1 VLTDI
6 FSRRYDGVVL
16 RSAIEQRDLRL
27 FVQLFRM
34 VEEQLKPYWVNGM
47 VDIEGE
53 AYWSAIQRRLSME
66 LGLISLSP
74 EYYMKTYG
82 AGATTWEKAEKW
94 ATVLVCKNWMLKPFD
109 HQESADNYIKDRL
122 SFVELAFR
130 SISETNAVMIEYYSN
145 PQPSEKLEALRS
157 FAADSALSRFKR
169 EQTRFTTCVVELNE
183 RLRHAGYPLNYHNG
197 YLQFSDDKLIEA
209 EVERHFWNLISD
221 KIWENVDLDM
231 KNSIDIRDSGGRDPA
246 FFAARALESAIKIIS
261 SERGW
266 TSGKEKGAYNY
277 LDNLVSVSNGRFIE
291 VWEAEQLKNF
301 FKNVRNPLGHGPGEG
316 KMPSL
321 TVPQTNWAIA
331 FSMIWI
337 RSLISRM

>member
-1 VLTDI
+1 
-6 FSRRYDGVVL
+6 
-16 RSAIEQRDLRL
+16 
-27 FVQLFRM
+27 
-34 VEEQLKPYWVNGM
+34 
-47 VDIEGE
+47 
-53 AYWSAIQRRLSME
+53 
-66 LGLISLSP
+66 
-74 EYYMKTYG
+74 
-82 AGATTWEKAEKW
+82 
-94 ATVLVCKNWMLKPFD
+94 
-109 HQESADNYIKDRL
+109 
-122 SFVELAFR
+122 
-130 SISETNAVMIEYYSN
+130 MIEYYSN